1 MLDDVVDINSNT
13 ASSITDRRN
22 VTVVVSVILQVY
34 DLLKDVASLN

>member
-22 VTVVVSVILQVY
+22 VTVVSVILQVY